1 LIAWAADFA
10 RRRHDADLVA
20 EMPSL
25 LEHWTMPP
33 LYDRDE
39 SQAAQDRAI
48 QAVLDTLIQEN
59 VQVSIQAIKTVAPVF
74 PAQASILIGRLPLTE
89 SRVTLGDWTY
99 GAGGNSSGRMLAR
112 IASMMLAKDP
122 GGSQG
127 VWNGNL
133 AGFVASV
140 VAASEEELQITVSS
154 SNTGQCRGGF
164 GNACGDSIGHKL
176 TPGWPQVYAYGLEEE
191 NLQKVKEPIVVDLDG
206 DQIYYR
212 RYEENGGWG
221 SCSGVQWLNSSTRHR
236 IIAHWL
242 GVPEKE
248 MSWQPVEYFAIV
260 WTGKAAYQRQLGEI
274 VEAEREKLHGTVES
288 LRQRGFLREGE
299 GASLSPR
306 LLVKVQCE
314 INPCP
319 LD

>member
-1 LIAWAADFA
+1 MMDAMGKIVLRD
-10 RRRHDADLVA
+10 RRQA
-20 EMPSL
+20 E
-25 LEHWTMPP
+25 PP
-33 LYDRDE
+33 RDE
-39 SQAAQDRAI
+39 
-48 QAVLDTLIQEN
+48 
-59 VQVSIQAIKTVAPVF
+59 
-74 PAQASILIGRLPLTE
+74 IGRLALIVGAP
-89 SRVTLGDWTY
+89 GDEF
-99 GAGGNSSGRMLAR
+99 
-112 IASMMLAKDP
+112 D
-122 GGSQG
+122 
-127 VWNGNL
+127 
-133 AGFVASV
+133 F
-140 VAASEEELQITVSS
+140 
-154 SNTGQCRGGF
+154 
-164 GNACGDSIGHKL
+164 GDSIGRKL

>member
-1 LIAWAADFA
+1 MKVSWCMPLLLVVVAGVIPAQELLITPETPVNSATLHQWLHSGDPRLIAWAADFA

-112 IASMMLAKDP
+112 IA
-122 GGSQG
+122 
-127 VWNGNL
+127 
-133 AGFVASV
+133 
-140 VAASEEELQITVSS
+140 
-154 SNTGQCRGGF
+154 
-164 GNACGDSIGHKL
+164 
-176 TPGWPQVYAYGLEEE
+176 
-191 NLQKVKEPIVVDLDG
+191 
-206 DQIYYR
+206 
-212 RYEENGGWG
+212 
-221 SCSGVQWLNSSTRHR
+221 
-236 IIAHWL
+236 
-242 GVPEKE
+242 
-248 MSWQPVEYFAIV
+248 
-260 WTGKAAYQRQLGEI
+260 
-274 VEAEREKLHGTVES
+274 
-288 LRQRGFLREGE
+288 
-299 GASLSPR
+299 
-306 LLVKVQCE
+306 
-314 INPCP
+314 
-319 LD
+319 